1 MHLFSIYIIA
11 HILTRNTMDINFK
24 RKIDELVNEVSN
36 VTDLPTKID
45 ILNYMEQQAN
55 YMLWM
60 LEDEQRIDE
69 DSRDY

>member
-1 MHLFSIYIIA
+1 
-11 HILTRNTMDINFK
+11 MDINFK

-36 VTDLPTKID
+36 VTDLTTKID

-55 YMLWM
+55 YMLWQI
-60 LEDEQRIDE
+60 EEEQRIDQ

>member
-1 MHLFSIYIIA
+1 MHLFSIYIIT